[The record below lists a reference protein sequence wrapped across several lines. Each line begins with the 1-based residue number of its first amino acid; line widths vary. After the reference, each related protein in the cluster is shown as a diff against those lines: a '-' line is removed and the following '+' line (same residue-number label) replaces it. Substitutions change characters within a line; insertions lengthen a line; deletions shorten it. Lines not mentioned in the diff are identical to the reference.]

1 VALYRIILN
10 ALPILLPANLTL
22 RENVRNLFASV
33 FSTQDEQDEQ
43 DDDFVL
49 DNSPASSLAA
59 SPPPPRPSLQ
69 LHKSPGDR
77 REARL
82 SSSAQV
88 HQIWMRRKTRR
99 WHSVLAGA
107 IAGVVAISFEK
118 RARRNVIAQQLF
130 VRYVSISP
138 STDSGTYYL
147 TVGCKAHTMLTR
159 KNAVSVFR
167 MVTFW
172 SFHWRTSLFSSVFR
186 SVLMSEKVWA
196 DRICI
201 SLEPAH
207 APKGLPAVVRREGN
221 CPFFTKLITIS

>member
-1 VALYRIILN
+1 MALYRIILN

-22 RENVRNLFASV
+22 RKNVRNLFADL

-43 DDDFVL
+43 DDD
-49 DNSPASSLAA
+49 SPASSLAV
-59 SPPPPRPSLQ
+59 SPLPRPSLQ
-69 LHKSPGDR
+69 FHISPGDR

-88 HQIWMRRKTRR
+88 HQIWVRKKTRR

-107 IAGVVAISFEK
+107 IAGVIAISFDK
-118 RARRNVIAQQLF
+118 RSRRNVIAQQLF

-147 TVGCKAHTMLTR
+147 IVGCKVHIMLTR
-159 KNAVSVFR
+159 KNAVSVFP

-172 SFHWRTSLFSSVFR
+172 PFHWRTSLFSSVLH
-186 SVLMSEKVWA
+186 SVLILEKVWA
-196 DRICI
+196 DHVCI
-201 SLEPAH
+201 SLESTH
-207 APKGLPAVVRREGN
+207 APKGLLAVVRCEGN
-221 CPFFTKLITIS
+221 CPFFARPITLP